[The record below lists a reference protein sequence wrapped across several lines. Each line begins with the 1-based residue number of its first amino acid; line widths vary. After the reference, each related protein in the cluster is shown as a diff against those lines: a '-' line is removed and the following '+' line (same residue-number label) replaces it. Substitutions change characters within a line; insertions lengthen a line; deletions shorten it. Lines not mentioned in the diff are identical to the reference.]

1 MPLFLDDRY
10 ENVKDNDDQDDDVND
25 DDDEESKFIRRII
38 YECFTGYNWFIGDVA
53 SWSAPHD
60 WTVADVYMSV
70 TKDIVDAV
78 RYYMRLF
85 SEREGLM
92 SGGASSSSSS
102 SAAGGGG
109 LPVAYSLY
117 KLADYFMPL
126 VNINRASTL

>member
-10 ENVKDNDDQDDDVND
+10 ENDQDDDVNGD
-25 DDDEESKFIRRII
+25 DDDEESRFIRRVVS
-38 YECFTGYNWFIGDVA
+38 ECFSGYNRFIGDVA

-70 TKDIVDAV
+70 TKDIVDTV

-92 SGGASSSSSS
+92 SGGGGSG
-102 SAAGGGG
+102 GGGG

-117 KLADYFMPL
+117 KLSDYFMPL
-126 VNINRASTL
+126 IH